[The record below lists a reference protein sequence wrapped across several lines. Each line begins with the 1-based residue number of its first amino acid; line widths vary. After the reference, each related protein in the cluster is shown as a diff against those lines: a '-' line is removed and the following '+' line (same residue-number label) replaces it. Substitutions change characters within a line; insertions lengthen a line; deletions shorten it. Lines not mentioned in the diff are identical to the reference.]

1 MRFPDRFKSFFW
13 VIPTFSVLWSFTWE
27 GEPKQ
32 GCGGKSMM
40 ERCDGGQYMY
50 LPSWRVIYTSR
61 TMTIAV
67 WGERGGEG
75 GSHVSFSLFSS
86 LSSLSSSLSPSH
98 HLLIFLLGNIINKNP
113 QEKKRRK

>member
-13 VIPTFSVLWSFTWE
+13 VVHALSVLWTFTWE
-27 GEPKQ
+27 GEPRQ

-61 TMTIAV
+61 IVTIAV
-67 WGERGGEG
+67 WGGEG
-75 GSHVSFSLFSS
+75 GRGGITFPSLSFSSLFSLFFS
-86 LSSLSSSLSPSH
+86 LAIAPSPD
-98 HLLIFLLGNIINKNP
+98 LFTREYNK
-113 QEKKRRK
+113 